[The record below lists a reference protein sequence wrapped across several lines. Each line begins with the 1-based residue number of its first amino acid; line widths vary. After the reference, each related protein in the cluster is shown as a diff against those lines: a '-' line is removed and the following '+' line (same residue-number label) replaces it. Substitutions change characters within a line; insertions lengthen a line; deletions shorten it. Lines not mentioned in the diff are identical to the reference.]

1 MAISLHKFYHV
12 PVSSFT
18 IESDQYHP
26 HANYIKRVPRTRK
39 HIPQQAIKLMKEYKF
54 TPYVDSFLFTDSGK
68 RRKLLTKSNVKIM
81 KGEKLGYKSAIL
93 NLLPAKSSGW
103 NLCGNSGY
111 CEFEC
116 LDTAGRNIMYSAM
129 KARIART
136 MLWKTDPYL
145 FLRLL
150 IHEIISFTLENQ
162 MLGYQTSIRL
172 NGLSDIPWFS
182 HIYFD
187 RMVED
192 HTDSNNVKW
201 LNFHDYTKSPNVRQ
215 RAGYH
220 LTYSIHENTEPLL
233 IKHLMDR
240 GVTSCLVVAGKS
252 NKRGDAELA
261 KQFILTYGLAYKGL
275 EICPLQLFDAD
286 DTDLRFLDKPGTI
299 GLLTAKGDA
308 LKDKDSGFVHILR

>member
-1 MAISLHKFYHV
+1 MTISLHKYYSV

-18 IESDQYHP
+18 NESDKYHP

-39 HIPQQAIKLMKEYKF
+39 YIPQQAIKLMQDYKF
-54 TPYVDSFLFTDSGK
+54 TPYTESFLFTDSGK
-68 RRKLLTKSNVKIM
+68 RRKLLTKQNTKIM

-116 LDTAGRNIMYSAM
+116 LDTAGKNTLYTSMR
-129 KARIART
+129 ARIART

-150 IHEIISFTLENQ
+150 IHEIISFTMENQ
-162 MLGYQTSIRL
+162 MLGMQTSIRL

-187 RMVED
+187 RLTQD
-192 HTDSNNVKW
+192 HTDSNGVQW
-201 LNFHDYTKSPNVRQ
+201 LRFHDYTKTPKVRS
-215 RAGYH
+215 RDGYH
-220 LTYSIHENTEPLL
+220 LTYSINEKTDAVLL
-233 IKHLMDR
+233 KDLMSR
-240 GVTSCLVVAGKS
+240 GVTSWLVVAGKS
-252 NKRGDAELA
+252 TKRRDAELA
-261 KQFILTYGLAYKGL
+261 KEFMLTYGLNYKGL
-275 EICPLQLFDAD
+275 EICPLQLFCAD

>member
-1 MAISLHKFYHV
+1 
-12 PVSSFT
+12 
-18 IESDQYHP
+18 
-26 HANYIKRVPRTRK
+26 
-39 HIPQQAIKLMKEYKF
+39 
-54 TPYVDSFLFTDSGK
+54 
-68 RRKLLTKSNVKIM
+68 M

-116 LDTAGRNIMYSAM
+116 LDTAGRNVLYSSM
-129 KARIART
+129 RARIART

-162 MLGYQTSIRL
+162 MLGMQTSIRL

-187 RMVED
+187 RLEED
-192 HTDSNNVKW
+192 HTDTKGVKW
-201 LNFHDYTKSPNVRQ
+201 LRFHDYTKSPRVRS
-215 RAGYH
+215 RSAYH
-220 LTYSIHENTEPLL
+220 LTYSINENTSSALL
-233 IKHLMDR
+233 KDLMGR
-240 GVTSCLVVAGKS
+240 GVVVAGKS
-252 NKRGDAELA
+252 NKPKHAELA
-261 KQFILTYGLAYKGL
+261 KQFMLTYGLNYKGF
-275 EICPLQLFDAD
+275 EIDPSKLFCAD

-299 GLLTAKGDA
+299 GLLTAKGKA
-308 LKDKDSGFVHILR
+308 LEDKTSGFVHILR